1 MVLLVLGLI
10 LFLGVHS
17 TRIFADGWRTATIAK
32 IGEKPWKGLYSVLSI
47 ATFVLL
53 VWGFSR
59 ARQNPVLL
67 WTPPVA
73 MRHVAALLMVIA
85 FILFVAAYVP
95 RNGFKARLH
104 HPQFLSVKVWAFAH
118 LLANGM
124 LIDVLLFGG
133 FLLWAVLG
141 YTAARRRDRAAQAV
155 YPPGTVQGTV
165 ITIVVGLVAWALFA
179 FWLHGWLI
187 GVKPFG

>member
-1 MVLLVLGLI
+1 MAMLVLGLV

-17 TRIFADGWRTATIAK
+17 TRIFANGWRSATIAR
-32 IGEKPWKGLYSVLSI
+32 IGEGPWKGLYSVASI
-47 ATFVLL
+47 ATFALL
-53 VWGFSR
+53 VWGFAI
-59 ARQNPVLL
+59 ARRNPVLL
-67 WTPPVA
+67 WTPPA
-73 MRHVAALLMVIA
+73 GMRHVAALLMVIA

-95 RNGFKARLH
+95 RNWFKAKLH

-124 LIDVLLFGG
+124 LVDVLLFGG
-133 FLLWAVLG
+133 FLAWAVLG
-141 YTAARRRDRAAQAV
+141 YTAARRRDRAVGTV
-155 YPPGTVQGTV
+155 YPPATAQATAVA
-165 ITIVVGLVAWALFA
+165 VVAGLVAWGLFA